1 MIPSPAL
8 HGRTARYRLPYRIV
22 GGLVWSAVAL
32 QSRSFARDAQTA
44 MASAYPAPEV
54 LGSQHIPP
62 RGPCLVTCNHYS
74 RPGLGAWWTV
84 LAIASAVAARRAPDA
99 DPEIHWVMTAA
110 WTFPESAWRRRVLT
124 PLTHWAFARAAH
136 VYGFVTMPPM
146 PPDPREVEQRAL
158 AVLRTVRLAHRAVL
172 EGGMVGLAP
181 EGRDFPGTLGQ
192 PPEGAGEFIAL
203 LVRAGLPIL
212 PVGVSEPEGRLRVSF
227 GPLLVPDIPP
237 ERARRD
243 WAVSRQVMAAIALQL
258 PGTLAKVADPSQG

>member
-1 MIPSPAL
+1 
-8 HGRTARYRLPYRIV
+8 V
-22 GGLVWSAVAL
+22 V
-32 QSRSFARDAQTA
+32 
-44 MASAYPAPEV
+44 
-54 LGSQHIPP
+54 
-62 RGPCLVTCNHYS
+62 CNHYS

-124 PLTHWAFARAAH
+124 PLTRWAFARAAH

-158 AVLRTVRLAHRAVL
+158 AVLRTVRLARRAAL

-181 EGRDFPGTLGQ
+181 EGRDFPAGLGE
-192 PPEGAGEFIAL
+192 PPEGAGEFMAL
-203 LVRAGLPIL
+203 LVKTGLPVL

-227 GPLLVPDIPP
+227 GPLFVPDVPP
-237 ERARRD
+237 QRASRD
-243 WAVSRQVMAAIALQL
+243 RAVSRQVMAAIALQL
-258 PGTLAKVADPSQG
+258 PASLAKVADPSQG

>member
-8 HGRTARYRLPYRIV
+8 HGRTAHYRLPYRIV

-32 QSRSFARDAQTA
+32 RSRSFARDAQMA
-44 MASAYPAPEV
+44 MASAYPAPQV
-54 LGSQHIPP
+54 LGSEHIPP

-74 RPGLGAWWTV
+74 RPGLGAWWTA
-84 LAIASAVAARRAPDA
+84 LAIAAAVAAHRAPDA
-99 DPEIHWVMTAA
+99 GPEIHWVMTAG
-110 WTFPESAWRRRVLT
+110 WTFPESPWRHRMLT
-124 PLTHWAFARAAH
+124 PLTRWAFARAAH

-146 PPDPREVEQRAL
+146 PPNPREVEQRAI
-158 AVLRTVRLAHRAVL
+158 AVLRTVRLAHRAAM

-203 LVRAGLPIL
+203 LVQAGLPVL
-212 PVGVSEPEGRLRVSF
+212 PVAVAEPEGQLCVSF
-227 GPLLVPDIPP
+227 GPLFVPEVPP
-237 ERARRD
+237 ERTGRD
-243 WAVSRQVMAAIALQL
+243 RAVACQVMAAIALQL